1 VSSATRPL
9 AQACGRAASAGIRL
23 GTENGE
29 RTPIGLVVAVLVVAL
44 LVALAVVALVVAGLV
59 VGLRA
64 SRLLI
69 NLGRGILDR
78 VRGLLLIVFALLTL
92 IVGANGGRRQRRG
105 RSGR

>member
-1 VSSATRPL
+1 M
-9 AQACGRAASAGIRL
+9 
-23 GTENGE
+23 
-29 RTPIGLVVAVLVVAL
+29 GLVVAVLVVAL

-69 NLGRGILDR
+69 NLGGGILDR

-92 IVGANGGRRQRRG
+92 IVGTGGGRRLRRG
-105 RSGR
+105 RRGR